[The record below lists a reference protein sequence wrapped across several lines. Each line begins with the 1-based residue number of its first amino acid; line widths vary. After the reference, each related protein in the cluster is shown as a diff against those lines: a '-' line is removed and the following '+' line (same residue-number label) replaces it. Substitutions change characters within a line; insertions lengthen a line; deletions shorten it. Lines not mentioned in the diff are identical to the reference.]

1 MTRVVPSERC
11 SVSVRTSVNS
21 PLREVKTIA
30 RAGSTGQPC
39 TNNVGDS
46 NAVIWESVRAGC
58 RILVLWLADVQKKL
72 QVPTV
77 NWLCIQCFYQDT
89 MDQDLRRQTRML
101 QKALT
106 INPVNKFSW
115 PDKL

>member
-39 TNNVGDS
+39 TNNVDDS
-46 NAVIWESVRAGC
+46 NAVIWGVCASQLQNPGADR
-58 RILVLWLADVQKKL
+58 LADVQKKL

-101 QKALT
+101 RKR
-106 INPVNKFSW
+106 
-115 PDKL
+115 